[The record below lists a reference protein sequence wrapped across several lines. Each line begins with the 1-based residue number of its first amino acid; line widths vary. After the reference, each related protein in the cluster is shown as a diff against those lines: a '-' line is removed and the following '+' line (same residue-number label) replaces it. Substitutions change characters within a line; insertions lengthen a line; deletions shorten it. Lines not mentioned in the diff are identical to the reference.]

1 MWQNNYDHNVAE
13 QTEFSLRKNFL
24 SGALVAVS
32 CHGKHIVIV
41 TKPWVSTLKNYRQVF
56 LFPLWCS
63 RDLLYYRSLFFTTLN
78 CHTSVQ
84 KLSNHLVVPWMSKRD
99 HIFLQISESRYP
111 DNPNITEFTFE
122 SVTIHS
128 LNLKL
133 ASTSI
138 VLLFQVD
145 TDISI
150 LF

>member
-84 KLSNHLVVPWMSKRD
+84 KLSNDLVVPSMSKPD
-99 HIFLQISESRYP
+99 HISEKQFP
-111 DNPNITEFTFE
+111 WLTNITFE
-122 SVTIHS
+122 RVTTHNS
-128 LNLKL
+128 NLKL
-133 ASTSI
+133 ASTWI
-138 VLLFQVD
+138 VLLFEVD
-145 TDISI
+145 ADISI